1 MSREQ
6 SWTEMRL
13 NYIVSEKKGRE
24 IRGSR
29 GERGENKKWKVQRQ
43 SNYREENTM
52 N

>member
-1 MSREQ
+1 
-6 SWTEMRL
+6 MRI
-13 NYIVSEKKGRE
+13 NYIASEKKG
-24 IRGSR
+24 RGSR

>member
-6 SWTEMRL
+6 NWTGMRL
-13 NYIVSEKKGRE
+13 NYIVSEKKG
-24 IRGSR
+24 RGSR
-29 GERGENKKWKVQRQ
+29 GERGENKKWKVQGQ